1 MPSHGATS
9 KVLKTNSAIVC
20 RAVKSMLTGACSVLD
35 SRGRVRY
42 GDKCVATKRTRDVIC
57 SKLKSQAVMRH
68 SGVLVHASAF
78 SGSAENL
85 RSSQILF
92 TSSGD
97 EQVTSRGNRES
108 VQRGRGVGGGGG
120 GLRSSQLA
128 DSPPQKNIAL
138 CSYKRNSTAQERQAA
153 WTAFNLPAAQQPN
166 SMQKQGFYAAFS
178 KYLWQHRVSVFCES
192 AFVSA
197 EQ

>member
-1 MPSHGATS
+1 MAT
-9 KVLKTNSAIVC
+9 NA
-20 RAVKSMLTGACSVLD
+20 
-35 SRGRVRY
+35 SRPN
-42 GDKCVATKRTRDVIC
+42 KTRDVIC

-78 SGSAENL
+78 SGSADSAPL
-85 RSSQILF
+85 KTF
-92 TSSGD
+92 V
-97 EQVTSRGNRES
+97 QVKFYLPVLGMSKSHPGETGSRCS
-108 VQRGRGVGGGGG
+108 AGGGSGGWG

>member
-1 MPSHGATS
+1 MHGCFHGEIAHPGQGFRVSKAHSPKPSAMVASTMPSHGATS

-78 SGSAENL
+78 SGSADSAPL
-85 RSSQILF
+85 KTFVQVKFYLQ
-92 TSSGD
+92 SSGD

-108 VQRGRGVGGGGG
+108 VQRGRGVGGVGGAAIQSTSG
-120 GLRSSQLA
+120 FTPAEKHSTMQL
-128 DSPPQKNIAL
+128 
-138 CSYKRNSTAQERQAA
+138 
-153 WTAFNLPAAQQPN
+153 
-166 SMQKQGFYAAFS
+166 
-178 KYLWQHRVSVFCES
+178 
-192 AFVSA
+192 
-197 EQ
+197 

>member
-1 MPSHGATS
+1 MVFLSTQARFQEA
-9 KVLKTNSAIVC
+9 LKTFVQ
-20 RAVKSMLTGACSVLD
+20 VKFYL
-35 SRGRVRY
+35 
-42 GDKCVATKRTRDVIC
+42 
-57 SKLKSQAVMRH
+57 Q
-68 SGVLVHASAF
+68 
-78 SGSAENL
+78 
-85 RSSQILF
+85 
-92 TSSGD
+92 SSGD

-128 DSPPQKNIAL
+128 DHQKNIAL

>member
-1 MPSHGATS
+1 MHGCFHGEIAHPGQGFRVSKAHSPKPSAMVASTMASHGTNS

-92 TSSGD
+92 TKFWG
-97 EQVTSRGNRES
+97 
-108 VQRGRGVGGGGG
+108 
-120 GLRSSQLA
+120 
-128 DSPPQKNIAL
+128 
-138 CSYKRNSTAQERQAA
+138 
-153 WTAFNLPAAQQPN
+153 
-166 SMQKQGFYAAFS
+166 
-178 KYLWQHRVSVFCES
+178 
-192 AFVSA
+192 
-197 EQ
+197 